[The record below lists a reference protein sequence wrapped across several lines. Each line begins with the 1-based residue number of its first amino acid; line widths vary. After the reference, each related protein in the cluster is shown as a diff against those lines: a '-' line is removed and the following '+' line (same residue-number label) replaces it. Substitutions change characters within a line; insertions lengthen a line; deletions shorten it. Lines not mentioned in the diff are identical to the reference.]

1 MYGKPF
7 NFKRDFGTVQGAPGV
22 AYDQDGQLFN
32 FQHEPVDIEGRL
44 MLVDPEN
51 APAAPAS
58 VATETATAPSAPIVS
73 DTSSEDDVP
82 ADEKPFDLLAWA
94 QGEPSLAKTP
104 WEKVKAETARLV
116 DDMTG
121 ITGKEAARK
130 AILAH
135 YGL

>member
-1 MYGKPF
+1 MSPIYGKPF
-7 NFKRDFGTVQGAPGV
+7 NPRRPFGTCSG
-22 AYDQDGQLFN
+22 DDRFHFEQDGQVYDVN
-32 FQHEPVDIEGRL
+32 KMPVDHLTGEPMPL
-44 MLVDPEN
+44 PPDYKAPVADA
-51 APAAPAS
+51 APAAPAPV
-58 VATETATAPSAPIVS
+58 VADNP
-73 DTSSEDDVP
+73 EDDVP

-94 QGEPSLAKTP
+94 QGEPSLSKTP
-104 WEKVKAETARLV
+104 WEKVKAETASLV

>member
-7 NFKRDFGTVQGAPGV
+7 NPRRPYGNVIGDERFHFE
-22 AYDQDGQLFN
+22 QDGQIYDVNKMPVDHLTGELIPLEPGSKPIVEDAEL
-32 FQHEPVDIEGRL
+32 EPVATKVAENPDDDI
-44 MLVDPEN
+44 
-51 APAAPAS
+51 
-58 VATETATAPSAPIVS
+58 
-73 DTSSEDDVP
+73 P
-82 ADEKPFDLLAWA
+82 ADELPFNILAWA
-94 QGEPSLAKTP
+94 QGDPALAKTP

-121 ITGKEAARK
+121 VTGKEAARK